1 LAVDKRSFPSAGWY
15 QFAAIFAA
23 VVLVAG
29 IALAVREHNWILLA
43 AGCVCVAAVLASWP
57 ICLTLRS
64 QAISPRE
71 RESMLIPVNERLDQ
85 LAMMLNLLNEQ
96 AQLSDRA
103 KAVAYRIKDR
113 DALRRAVQEEMGR
126 QDWEAAMSLA
136 DEIERAFGYKGEAD
150 RLRGE
155 ITQRQDETKRN
166 AIAEAVAIIDAHTRT
181 EQWNAAIRDAEKL
194 IALYPEDEQVRNLPL
209 EIDVRRQTFKKQ
221 LRGQWND
228 AVARHDVDASIES
241 LKRLDPYLTPA
252 EAEEMQETARGIFKE
267 KLNNLSSEFSR
278 AVHDQQWAEAV
289 RVGETVIRDF
299 PNSRIAQE
307 IRQNIEG
314 LRQRLTSPEPA
325 TVGA

>member
-1 LAVDKRSFPSAGWY
+1 MDKRSFPSMGWY
-15 QFAAIFAA
+15 QFAAGFAA
-23 VVLVAG
+23 AVLIAGVVLA
-29 IALAVREHNWILLA
+29 IRPEHNWIMLA
-43 AGCVCVAAVLASWP
+43 AGCVCAAAVLASFP
-57 ICLTLRS
+57 VSIMLKAQT
-64 QAISPRE
+64 ISARE
-71 RESMLIPVNERLDQ
+71 RESMLMPINDRLDQ
-85 LAMMLNLLNEQ
+85 LALMLNLLNEQ

-113 DALRRAVQEEMGR
+113 DALRRAVAEEMGR

-155 ITQRQDETKRN
+155 IIGRQEETKKN

-181 EQWNAAIRDAEKL
+181 EQWNQAIRDAEKL
-194 IALYPEDEQVRNLPL
+194 IAVYPEDEQVRNLPL

-267 KLNNLSSEFSR
+267 KLNNLSSEFSK
-278 AVHDQQWAEAV
+278 AVHDQHWADAV
-289 RVGETVIRDF
+289 RIGETVIRDF
-299 PNSRIAQE
+299 PNSRIATE

-314 LRQRLTSPEPA
+314 LRQRLSAPEPA